1 MSEPG
6 KARNAAKRNREAVVR
21 AQLAP
26 ADARRLEEFSLNAS
40 GAFQSLVYD
49 GWLLGYRAGPTKRLR
64 CVNPFYASTL
74 PVSEK
79 IEYCVAFYRAA
90 GLPPLFRLLPFSQP
104 LELDGVLERA
114 GWVRFE
120 RTLVLHADLGDGP
133 AVHVPAIPVEMIS
146 APEWVDASAALLELS
161 DSNRLT
167 ALERAQNYPLP
178 HLGALVRRDGEV
190 VGCGLVKLE
199 ADAAGLFA
207 LATAPALRSQGIGRA
222 VVAGLLTEARRRGA
236 QRAYLQVTAANAAA
250 LALYAHFGFTTAYDY
265 WYRGLDR

>member
-1 MSEPG
+1 MS
-6 KARNAAKRNREAVVR
+6 AAKASKGVADSAVGSP
-21 AQLAP
+21 LSL
-26 ADARRLEEFSLNAS
+26 ADARRLEELSLNAS

-104 LELDGVLERA
+104 PELDGVLERA

-120 RTLVLHADLGDGP
+120 PTLVMQADLEESPGERMPTMPVD
-133 AVHVPAIPVEMIS
+133 VVPV
-146 APEWVDASAALLELS
+146 PEWIEASAALLELT
-161 DSNRLT
+161 DSSRLT
-167 ALERAQNYPLP
+167 AIERARNYPLP
-178 HLGALVRRDGEV
+178 HLGVLVRRNGNV

-207 LATAPALRSQGIGRA
+207 LTTAPALRGQGIGRA
-222 VVAGLLTEARRRGA
+222 VVAALLAEARRRGA
-236 QRAYLQVTAANAAA
+236 RQAYLQVTAANAAA
-250 LALYAHFGFTTAYDY
+250 VALYAQFGFTTAYDY
-265 WYRGLDR
+265 WYRGLDT